1 MPGGLGRV
9 SPVREGFLVSMV
21 AGSLSKD
28 VWVVSE
34 EEVVPKTLLGDRS
47 EVLRVSRPPGD
58 VPSRIADHL
67 YWLGRYAER
76 MEQTTRVLRM
86 LSKRLGG
93 EGSEQQMRELRDG
106 LRLAQ
111 EVKLLDERFDTTD
124 PNTPVQEE
132 IKDLMDKPDRCD
144 GVSDLLEKLRFN
156 AAAARDRLSDDT
168 WRLFNQLQEEV
179 AAPLA
184 HGGSYAITAKLDR
197 IILDMAAFSGMQSEN
212 MVQGHGWRF
221 LEMGRR
227 IERGTANATFLDA
240 AVHLCETDEAVLV
253 PLLEIFDSTMTYRRH
268 HFAKP
273 KLLQV
278 LDLLMLHSANPR
290 SLAFQLEAMQRQALL
305 LPQGS
310 SLSGSTSAVQG
321 VESLLA
327 LLHEVDLT
335 ALESL
340 PQRFTLLRQSCAQ
353 FINGLETFSNQ
364 LTEDYFSHATRRSR

>member
-1 MPGGLGRV
+1 
-9 SPVREGFLVSMV
+9 MV

-253 PLLEIFDSTMTYRRH
+253 PLLEIFDSTMTPPFRQAEIVASARSADAALRESALAGLPTRGH
-268 HFAKP
+268 ATPGPFAP
-273 KLLQV
+273 ARL
-278 LDLLMLHSANPR
+278 
-290 SLAFQLEAMQRQALL
+290 LAFRIDLRC
-305 LPQGS
+305 
-310 SLSGSTSAVQG
+310 SGG
-321 VESLLA
+321 GILA
-327 LLHEVDLT
+327 R
-335 ALESL
+335 A
-340 PQRFTLLRQSCAQ
+340 A
-353 FINGLETFSNQ
+353 
-364 LTEDYFSHATRRSR
+364 ARSRSHRA